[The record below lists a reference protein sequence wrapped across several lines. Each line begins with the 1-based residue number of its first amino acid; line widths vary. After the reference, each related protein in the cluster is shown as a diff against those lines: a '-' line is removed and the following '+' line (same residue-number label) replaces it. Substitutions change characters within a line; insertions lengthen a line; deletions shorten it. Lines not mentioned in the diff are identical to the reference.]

1 MSKKAIVSVLALSF
15 LLGVA
20 TVGFA
25 AKIKCTVDAVDGD
38 KVTMTCDK
46 AGDLTAGDAVE
57 VKAAKA
63 AGKKKLE
70 GC

>member
-1 MSKKAIVSVLALSF
+1 MSKKAIVSALALTF
-15 LLGVA
+15 LLGAA

-25 AKIKCTVDAVDGD
+25 AKIECTVDAVDAG
-38 KVTMTCDK
+38 KVTMTCKD
-46 AGDLTAGDAVE
+46 AGDLKAGDAVE

-63 AGKKKLE
+63 AAKKKME

>member
-1 MSKKAIVSVLALSF
+1 MIKKAIVSALALTF
-15 LLGVA
+15 LFGVA

-38 KVTMTCDK
+38 KVTMTCKD
-46 AGDLTAGDAVE
+46 AGDLAAGAAVE

-63 AGKKKLE
+63 AGAKKLE